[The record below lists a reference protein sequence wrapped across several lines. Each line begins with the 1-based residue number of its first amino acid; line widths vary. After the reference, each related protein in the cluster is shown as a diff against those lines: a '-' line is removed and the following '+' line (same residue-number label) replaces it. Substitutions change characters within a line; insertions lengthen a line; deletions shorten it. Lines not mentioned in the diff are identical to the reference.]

1 MWNSCCLWFV
11 CVIVMFNFHKWLRD
25 IWSWW
30 TYKNEYMNFEKWFF
44 FLAIKWT
51 CTWNSFFLKD
61 MYIQQKNLFND
72 VKMQLKANC
81 MLLFGKKKIKPQLVN
96 FQSKWI
102 HRKMNAWY
110 VKFIHHVQYALLAR
124 IFCREALW

>member
-30 TYKNEYMNFEKWFF
+30 TYKNEYMNFETWFF

-51 CTWNSFFLKD
+51 CMWKFFFYKTC
-61 MYIQQKNLFND
+61 ISNRKIIKRCKNAIER
-72 VKMQLKANC
+72 ANC
-81 MLLFGKKKIKPQLVN
+81 MLLFEKIKPQLLN

-110 VKFIHHVQYALLAR
+110 VKFIHRVQYALLAR